1 MSLMRKVALL
11 AIAGALFHGASA
23 AALKRTDSAEKSSA
37 ATSSSV
43 AMATAYR
50 AFREAEVYTTNAIC
64 SKKHCVNP
72 IFPGLEDMHH
82 LELAQ
87 WISSSLRKTNEDMH
101 FCRSAITYDPALPA
115 ASGSTIKQLVQ
126 RQDNAAATTFYYHL
140 YALGME
146 AWDYKKPEFA
156 NDCVKSIWRMACYT
170 YFPRAEVGTMDGAF
184 SRYVRP
190 CQSSCMN
197 YIRTCG
203 VECCDESVQ
212 CVFSHTKAISHTQNL
227 TTSGY
232 VPHDGPS
239 TLCTGGAQRA
249 ARPLG
254 VGLFLL
260 MVFQTIFSFEGS
272 TRSFFGGKGKQKLLL
287 AAGFMVLAL
296 SLQGC
301 SYDVPIHR
309 VGNWRAEPDYLMT
322 HEFIP
327 PGGSPQSA
335 SINSCSL
342 NRLSQ
347 SLQCSGRGKCTLW
360 KPHDAE
366 SALAFCECDRDWADP
381 ECRTPRKSQ
390 TIAYLLSIFFGVLGA
405 DQFYLGF
412 TGLGIAKLLTLG
424 GGGVWYVWDIVRIGS
439 APVYSHNFRTAAD
452 LPHFAFVLTIVMWAG
467 FLGFAMAYV
476 VTTSYRARKRK
487 EAMLLSEQEENRKSN
502 LKLFA
507 DAYRTKPIKQQVP
520 GHGGD
525 PGTPGSQAYLQHNPI
540 LAPGGPLNTQQ
551 SVRPGGYGA
560 VPVPPMVTTVGPMP
574 GSMSPRSPRTIPGN
588 MRMP

>member
-1 MSLMRKVALL
+1 MSKTRNMALL
-11 AIAGALFHGASA
+11 AIASSVLFHGAA
-23 AALKRTDSAEKSSA
+23 AAVLKRATSAETSSSA
-37 ATSSSV
+37 ASSSL

-72 IFPGLEDMHH
+72 VFPGMEDLHH
-82 LELAQ
+82 LEQAM
-87 WISSSLRKTNEDMH
+87 WTSSSLLKTQENMH
-101 FCRSAITYDPALPA
+101 FCRNAITYDPALPA
-115 ASGSTIKQLVQ
+115 ATGSGMKKLVE

-146 AWDYKKPEFA
+146 AWDYKKPELA
-156 NDCVKSIWRMACYT
+156 NDCVKSIWRMSCYT
-170 YFPRAEVGTMDGAF
+170 YFPRAEVNTLEGGS
-184 SRYVRP
+184 SRYIRP

-212 CVFSHTKAISHTQNL
+212 CVFSHTKAISHTQNM

-239 TLCTGGAQRA
+239 ALCTGGSQRA

-254 VGLFLL
+254 VGLILL
-260 MVFQTIFSFEGS
+260 LVLKTLFSFEGDI
-272 TRSFFGGKGKQKLLL
+272 RSLFGGKGKRRLLL
-287 AAGFMVLAL
+287 AGGLMVLAL
-296 SLQGC
+296 SMQGC
-301 SYDVPIHR
+301 AYDVPIHR
-309 VGNWRAEPDYLMT
+309 VGNWRAEKDYLMT

-327 PGGSPQSA
+327 PGGSPTA
-335 SINSCSL
+335 ATINSCSMD
-342 NRLSQ
+342 RLSA

-366 SALAFCECDRDWADP
+366 SSLAFCECDRGWADP
-381 ECRTPRKSQ
+381 ECRTARKSQ
-390 TIAYLLSIFFGVLGA
+390 TFAYLLSMFFGMLGA

-424 GGGVWYVWDIVRIGS
+424 GGGLWWVLDIVRIGS
-439 APVYSHNFRTAAD
+439 APVYSSNFRVAAD
-452 LPHFAFVLTIVMWAG
+452 LPHWTFVLTCVMYAG
-467 FLGFAMAYV
+467 FLGFFMAYV
-476 VTTSYRARKRK
+476 VTTTYRARKRK
-487 EAMLLSEQEENRKSN
+487 EAMLLSEQEENRRAD
-502 LKLFA
+502 LTLFA
-507 DAYRTKPIKQQVP
+507 DAYKTMPIKHHA
-520 GHGGD
+520 GNA
-525 PGTPGSQAYLQHNPI
+525 GTPGTQAYLKHNPI

-560 VPVPPMVTTVGPMP
+560 VPVPPMVSSTVNLGPMN
-574 GSMSPRSPRTIPGN
+574 PRSPRTIPPS